1 MHYPAALLDR
11 RPNEQVLVHWE
22 NRHLLLSMYVLLT
35 QPGGTKYRLKR
46 IRGR

>member
-22 NRHLLLSMYVLLT
+22 NRHLLPLNLCIAYT
-35 QPGGTKYRLKR
+35 A
-46 IRGR
+46 GRHEIQA